1 MPSYLIKDLRLFP
14 FYLSGG
20 EGWGGSMVAVSTVKL
35 DRSEKQLDFTSAV
48 KVQVCVHVCVCVS

>member
-14 FYLSGG
+14 FSLGGG
-20 EGWGGSMVAVSTVKL
+20 EGWGGGGGTVAVSTVKL

-48 KVQVCVHVCVCVS
+48 RV